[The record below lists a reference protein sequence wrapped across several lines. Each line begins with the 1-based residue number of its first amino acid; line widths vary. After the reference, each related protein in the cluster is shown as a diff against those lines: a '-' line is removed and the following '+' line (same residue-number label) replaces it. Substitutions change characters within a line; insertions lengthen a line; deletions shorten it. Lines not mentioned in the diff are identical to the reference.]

1 MRPRRSPQLGPE
13 ATPATPR
20 LGTLCSSPEECVR
33 GPAPWKGALFL
44 RGTFF
49 SVPRGFA
56 ALASRN
62 LRGTAYQLA
71 NLAMTLARTC
81 CVSGSSLAAQT
92 LANGGVP
99 RPAAA
104 DLDVCGAVAT

>member
-1 MRPRRSPQLGPE
+1 MRGLD
-13 ATPATPR
+13 
-20 LGTLCSSPEECVR
+20 
-33 GPAPWKGALFL
+33 PWQGALFL

-62 LRGTAYQLA
+62 LRGMAYQRA

-81 CVSGSSLAAQT
+81 CVSGSSLAAHT

-99 RPAAA
+99 RLAAA